1 MKTLWRHSYKVCAQ
15 KSQYLLKIPYLANLP
30 NWIKHLGNI
39 GKKALLAVRRPCQQ
53 AGLECR
59 TSHAMRPRPSSR
71 SRALW
76 LLCLCCTVYSKTLM
90 LSRHKTKVGVGTRLM
105 WEVFLAYR
113 PLPSLKKNVRKA
125 MTTAQQPL
133 FCMPLVMEYQ
143 YWVYKIRYIF
153 A

>member
-1 MKTLWRHSYKVCAQ
+1 MKTQ
-15 KSQYLLKIPYLANLP
+15 GLKIPYSTNLP
-30 NWIKHLGNI
+30 NWLKYLGNI
-39 GKKALLAVRRPCQQ
+39 GKKALLGVRNPWKQ

-133 FCMPLVMEYQ
+133 LACLWLWSLKLSGLQNQVHFCLKATRFDENFNV
-143 YWVYKIRYIF
+143 F
-153 A
+153 